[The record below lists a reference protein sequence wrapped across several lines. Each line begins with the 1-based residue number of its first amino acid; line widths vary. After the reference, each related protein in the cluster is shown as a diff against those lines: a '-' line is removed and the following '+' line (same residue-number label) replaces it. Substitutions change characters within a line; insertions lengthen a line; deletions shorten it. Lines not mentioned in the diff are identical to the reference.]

1 MASRW
6 TAAVPVAVAIVL
18 LPGCAAHRPP
28 APHGPAPLTKIT
40 AAHVEIPARGQLP
53 GLIGEVQAHRIAKGE
68 TLLDVARDA
77 GLGFQELQDA
87 NPALDEW
94 VPTLGAEAVIPSR
107 WIIPRSHYRGLVLNI
122 AEMRLYLFPTRVHPG
137 ESVRIRT
144 WPIGIGTDDAPSPV
158 GPFTVRAKDK
168 NPTWIVPASIRRTM
182 DEPKAAVPP
191 GPDNPL
197 GAYRIRLSK
206 GIYEIHGTDV
216 PWSVG
221 RLTTH
226 GCIRLYPEHI
236 AELYDLV
243 KPGMPGELL
252 YQPVK
257 FGEEG
262 GQIYVE
268 VHRDLYHRIRNLEAY
283 ALAQAKRAGVA
294 EQIDRARLRTAVRE
308 RSGVPVNVTRTAIGR
323 MAQSGTPQR

>member
-1 MASRW
+1 MLLAGCGAQLRSAPHDRPLDQV
-6 TAAVPVAVAIVL
+6 TAARVLVP
-18 LPGCAAHRPP
+18 AHRESPGVIGRVQTHRV
-28 APHGPAPLTKIT
+28 AP
-40 AAHVEIPARGQLP
+40 
-53 GLIGEVQAHRIAKGE
+53 GE
-68 TLLDVARDA
+68 TLLDIARAA

-87 NPALDEW
+87 NPQLDEW
-94 VPTLGAEAVIPSR
+94 IPTPGAEAVIPSR
-107 WIIPRSHYRGLVLNI
+107 WILPHSHYRGLVINI
-122 AEMRLYLFPTRVHPG
+122 AEMRLYMFPTRVHPG

-144 WPIGIGTDDAPSPV
+144 WPIGIGTDDTPSPV

-182 DEPKAAVPP
+182 DVPRSVVPP

-206 GIYEIHGTDV
+206 GLYQIHGTDV

-236 AELYDLV
+236 AELYELV
-243 KPGMPGELL
+243 QLGTPGELL

-257 FGEEG
+257 FGEDG

-268 VHRDLYHRIRNLEAY
+268 VHRDIYHRIRDLEAY

-294 EQIDRARLRTAVRE
+294 QQIDRARLRAAVRE
-308 RSGVPVNVTRTAIGR
+308 HTGIPVNVTRHFVGT
-323 MAQSGTPQR
+323 MAQRVR